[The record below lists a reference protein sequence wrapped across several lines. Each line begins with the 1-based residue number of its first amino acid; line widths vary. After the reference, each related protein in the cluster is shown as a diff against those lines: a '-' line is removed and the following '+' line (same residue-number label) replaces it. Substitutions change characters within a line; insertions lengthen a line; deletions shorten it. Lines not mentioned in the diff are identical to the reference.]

1 MNKTIS
7 LPDELVETVESLG
20 KGNAQS
26 FSGIVRICLE
36 RYVENA
42 KKPDGSFEIFN
53 WTIQVIETKDG
64 DIWVYEPIAVY

>member
-53 WTIQVIETKDG
+53 
-64 DIWVYEPIAVY
+64 

>member
-7 LPDELVETVESLG
+7 LPDELVETVESLA

-36 RYVENA
+36 RYVENVQNKA
-42 KKPDGSFEIFN
+42 NQP
-53 WTIQVIETKDG
+53 
-64 DIWVYEPIAVY
+64 AVFSEAI